1 MKTTHQLNI
10 SLDNPRLKTTYGRN
24 FRRWR
29 LVAQQQFHTR
39 VVAQIAADAALV
51 MVSMTGDVSFIHA
64 FFIERHDFGFVSGPH
79 TLVKVI
85 ALG

>member
-1 MKTTHQLNI
+1 
-10 SLDNPRLKTTYGRN
+10 
-24 FRRWR
+24 
-29 LVAQQQFHTR
+29 
-39 VVAQIAADAALV
+39 V